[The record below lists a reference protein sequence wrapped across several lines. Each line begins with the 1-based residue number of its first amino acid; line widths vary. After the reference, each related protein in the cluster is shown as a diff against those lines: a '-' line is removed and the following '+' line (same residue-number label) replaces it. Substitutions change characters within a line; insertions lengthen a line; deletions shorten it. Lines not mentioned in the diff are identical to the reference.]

1 LKMSENSF
9 PCPNCGRSHS
19 SRGAVYT
26 CKWRTKKKIIITQ
39 ESKPEIPSDNKP
51 KPEPAFKQITSSPQ
65 AIFESEKNESEK
77 KEEEK
82 KEEGKEETAFDFGK
96 ILGKSTE
103 AVAKEE
109 MAIEE
114 ALDSLCGMVERIWN
128 GQTETQVKGK
138 EPWKWTEDDSRL
150 FTSTLRAL
158 EAKNSLVA
166 KGLNYV
172 PEIMAVVLVINLIF
186 KGMALRNRNTR
197 SIQRTAIP
205 QSSQPLQENYGMRTI
220 DELNRLAEAEAE
232 RINRER
238 GLLE

>member
-26 CKWRTKKKIIITQ
+26 CKWRTKRKGLVTQ
-39 ESKPEIPSDNKP
+39 PKLEIPSDNKP
-51 KPEPAFKQITSSPQ
+51 KPEPTIKLITSTQ
-65 AIFESEKNESEK
+65 TVFESEK

-82 KEEGKEETAFDFGK
+82 KEEGKEESEFDFSK
-96 ILGKSTE
+96 ILGRSTE

-109 MAIEE
+109 KATEE

-128 GQTETQVKGK
+128 GQTETAVKGK
-138 EPWKWTEDDSRL
+138 EPWKWTEEDSKL
-150 FTSTLRAL
+150 FASTLRAL
-158 EAKNSLVA
+158 EAKYNLLA

-172 PEIMAVVLVINLIF
+172 PEIMLVAFVTNLVL
-186 KGMALRNRNTR
+186 KGLALRNRNTR
-197 SIQRTAIP
+197 LAQRPSIP

-238 GLLE
+238 GLQE

>member
-1 LKMSENSF
+1 MSENI

-19 SRGAVYT
+19 SKGAVYT
-26 CKWRTKKKIIITQ
+26 CKWRAKRKGLVTQ
-39 ESKPEIPSDNKP
+39 PKLEIPSDNKP
-51 KPEPAFKQITSSPQ
+51 KPEPTIKLITSTQ
-65 AIFESEKNESEK
+65 AVFESEK

-82 KEEGKEETAFDFGK
+82 KEEGKEESEFDFSK
-96 ILGKSTE
+96 ILGRSTE

-109 MAIEE
+109 KATEE
-114 ALDSLCGMVERIWN
+114 ALDSLCGMIERVWN

-138 EPWKWTEDDSRL
+138 EPWKWTEDDSKL
-150 FTSTLRAL
+150 FASTLRAL
-158 EAKNSLVA
+158 EAKYNLLA

-172 PEIMAVVLVINLIF
+172 PEIMLVAFVINLVL

-197 SIQRTAIP
+197 PALAKRPSIP

-238 GLLE
+238 GLQE